1 MVQKAPWGREKTSTS
16 EDEKSRQKTFEQYL
30 AEMEFDRWAS
40 SQEIKKGTFVF
51 LDDHQ
56 DSTVFEKKETSD
68 KERRLTPPIAFVFD
82 KRREGPGLFSWDLQ
96 NLGSIKVLSAKRILR
111 HLDQQ
116 YEKLFKDQI
125 PGLEEDFVEKQL
137 FFNSNLLYLISA
149 TDGNEDTL
157 GHSQLVASYSLVLT
171 KALGIEDK
179 SFQVNIER
187 GALLH
192 DFGKICIPESIMRKA
207 GPLTKREREIVK
219 EHPILGYELIKEFDF
234 LKRAALVV
242 LFHHENYDGSG
253 YPYGLVGEEIPLEA
267 RIFALADA
275 LDAMTSD
282 RPYSEG
288 ISFEEAYRKIEKA
301 QGSQF
306 DPLLVEVFLSI
317 PLEEW
322 RGIKARAQVSP
333 PFPTIH

>member
-56 DSTVFEKKETSD
+56 DSTEFEKKETSD

-82 KRREGPGLFSWDLQ
+82 KIREGPGLFSWDLQ

-192 DFGKICIPESIMRKA
+192 DFGKICIPEK
-207 GPLTKREREIVK
+207 
-219 EHPILGYELIKEFDF
+219 
-234 LKRAALVV
+234 
-242 LFHHENYDGSG
+242 
-253 YPYGLVGEEIPLEA
+253 
-267 RIFALADA
+267 
-275 LDAMTSD
+275 
-282 RPYSEG
+282 
-288 ISFEEAYRKIEKA
+288 
-301 QGSQF
+301 
-306 DPLLVEVFLSI
+306 
-317 PLEEW
+317 
-322 RGIKARAQVSP
+322 
-333 PFPTIH
+333 